1 MLPELGCDMQVLPG
15 DIVFFLPNQ
24 QLHKLDVDN
33 SQPNATQ
40 VVLTLWTDALAMG
53 VAKSSAH
60 ANPDFVPASA
70 LGGDLQSRYV
80 MEPDAEDDEEQR
92 AVES

>member
-1 MLPELGCDMQVLPG
+1 MLPELGYDMQVLLG
-15 DIVFFLPNQ
+15 DMVFFLANQ
-24 QLHKLDVDN
+24 QLHRLDVDN

-70 LGGDLQSRYV
+70 LGGDLQSRYQV
-80 MEPDAEDDEEQR
+80 MEPNAEDDEE
-92 AVES
+92 